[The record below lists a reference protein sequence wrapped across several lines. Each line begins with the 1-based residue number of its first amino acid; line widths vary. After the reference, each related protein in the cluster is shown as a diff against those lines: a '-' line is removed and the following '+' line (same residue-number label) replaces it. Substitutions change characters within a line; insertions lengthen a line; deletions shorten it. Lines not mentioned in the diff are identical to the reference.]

1 MVKLNGSNLKEYNK
15 SFLGKGKRF
24 IRDSRNFFRTVNEKH
39 RILLRLSVN
48 SNNDQFNEIYNLN
61 KKLIK
66 LGNRLVNDEKAL
78 FFLAKYIFEELGYGI
93 RETRRRDLKQQEQ
106 LRKARMPLI
115 KNQLNQHINSIESH
129 IEQQTNIK
137 ENELDQALEAK
148 QKLLWLQQ
156 EINYYE

>member
-1 MVKLNGSNLKEYNK
+1 
-15 SFLGKGKRF
+15 
-24 IRDSRNFFRTVNEKH
+24 
-39 RILLRLSVN
+39 
-48 SNNDQFNEIYNLN
+48 
-61 KKLIK
+61 
-66 LGNRLVNDEKAL
+66 
-78 FFLAKYIFEELGYGI
+78 
-93 RETRRRDLKQQEQ
+93 
-106 LRKARMPLI
+106 MPLI